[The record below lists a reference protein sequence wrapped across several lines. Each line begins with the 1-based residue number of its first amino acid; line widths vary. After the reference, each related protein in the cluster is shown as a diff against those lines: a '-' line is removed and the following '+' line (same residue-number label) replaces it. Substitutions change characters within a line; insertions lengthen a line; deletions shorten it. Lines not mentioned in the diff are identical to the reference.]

1 MNGTNIKLRNTILNA
16 KIIIYA
22 CFVLVWCLSWKIG
35 FFYFQKICHFT
46 FRVFIQKKGWA
57 DILLPIHSMSTVIG
71 SAFSKSSAASRCSV
85 AFSTVPWFMYSCLFF
100 LVLWIRSRNAISTDW
115 PWGCKQDM
123 TGQAL
128 LWWSGIKTNNSYWLR
143 SSSLCSPKGVTPML
157 AI

>member
-1 MNGTNIKLRNTILNA
+1 MNGTNIKLRYTILNA

-35 FFYFQKICHFT
+35 FFYFQKKKCHFT

-85 AFSTVPWFMYSCLFF
+85 AFSTVPWFIYSCLFF

-115 PWGCKQDM
+115 PWSYKQ
-123 TGQAL
+123 TKCVYARPYIIINIAGENSVIH
-128 LWWSGIKTNNSYWLR
+128 WVICTNRIN
-143 SSSLCSPKGVTPML
+143 
-157 AI
+157 I